1 MTNRTYTA
9 ADLAEAE
16 TAIRQLDGTTCSE
29 VVFEDASGKRLTV
42 AAGPERFLVEMAD
55 DAAGRWRVVDPTKG
69 QEPVRLA
76 VAGIPADY
84 PAYRCVGLDA
94 ALEATRAFLSDG
106 GERSARL
113 MWSMIG

>member
-16 TAIRQLDGTTCSE
+16 AAIRQLDGTACSE
-29 VVFEDASGKRLTV
+29 VVLKDASGRRLTV
-42 AAGPERFLVEMAD
+42 AAGPEQFVVEMAD
-55 DAAGRWRVVDPTKG
+55 NAGGRWRVVDPTKG
-69 QEPVRLA
+69 QEPIRLV
-76 VAGIPADY
+76 VAGISGNY

-94 ALEATRAFLSDG
+94 ALEATRAFLSG
-106 GERSARL
+106 EGERSARL